1 MVRITYLIRKTSGGM
16 QSHIIDLLSKLDRTR
31 FEPLVISPKT
41 PKLFDFLTKN
51 NIPFEEVDIMD
62 TISIKSDLNS
72 ARRVRKIFKKAKPDI
87 VHIHGNK
94 AAIINWLAQNTSP
107 SMHLSARR
115 RPKCILTVHNY
126 PSNISESNENRSVSK
141 SISQYMGRAIFNK
154 ADLVIAVSEDIK
166 RFIEASNIVDNGGIR
181 CIHNG
186 IDIEEVE
193 AAGKLSG
200 SNVIDLRK
208 TYNLDQDSFLICGMG
223 RLVPFKAL
231 DILIKSVY
239 EIRKSFPNV
248 YAFILGDGP
257 LRTDLENLINERGLN
272 GSVFL
277 LGHVD
282 DPLRYLAGMDLFA
295 FPSVREPFGIA
306 LLEAAAIGV
315 PIVAA
320 RAGGVPEI
328 IQDRLNGLLAE
339 PGDVASFTQCI
350 LNAITDSELRTTI
363 SKNGRERVAKEFS
376 LDVMAEK
383 TMAAYERCLN

>member
-16 QSHIIDLLSKLDRTR
+16 QSHIVDLLSKLDRSR
-31 FEPLVISPKT
+31 YEPFVISPET
-41 PKLFDFLTKN
+41 PKLFDFLIKN
-51 NIPFEEVDIMD
+51 DIPFEEIDIMD
-62 TISIKSDLNS
+62 TISIKSDLDS
-72 ARRVRKIFKKAKPDI
+72 AKRVRKIFKTTKPDI

-94 AAIINWLAQNTSP
+94 AAIINWLAQNTSL
-107 SMHLSARR
+107 SMHLSARS

-126 PSNISESNENRSVSK
+126 PSNISESDGSRSVSK
-141 SISQYMGRAIFNK
+141 SISRYMGRVIFNK

-166 RFIEASNIVDNGGIR
+166 RFIEASNIVDAGRIR

-186 IDIEEVE
+186 IDIEKIA
-193 AAGKLSG
+193 AAGRLGESTA
-200 SNVIDLRK
+200 IDLRK
-208 TYNLDQDSFLICGMG
+208 TYGLDQDSFLIGGMG

-231 DILIKSVY
+231 DILIKSVC

-257 LRTDLENLINERGLN
+257 LRTELENLINERGLKDN
-272 GSVFL
+272 VFL

-282 DPLRYLAGMDLFA
+282 DPLRHLAGMDLFA

-350 LNAITDSELRTTI
+350 LNAITDSDLRTTI
-363 SKNGRERVAKEFS
+363 SENGRKRVAEEFS
-376 LDVMAEK
+376 LNVMAEK
-383 TMAAYERCLN
+383 TMAAYESCLN